1 MIRNACMHLLAPA
14 LLLLTVFCAWHAVR
28 SGRTSPWLWIL
39 IIAPGLGA
47 GIYILTQVLP
57 EFFGGYTGRKLT
69 RKVADTLNP
78 TRERKRIEQELKRA
92 DTLENRRQLAEECL
106 RLGDFEYAEMLFADG
121 IKGVYADDPVLLYG
135 LARSQV
141 ELGKGSDA
149 LETLDKHDQSDAQHR
164 SVETALLRARA
175 LELSHRHDDA
185 LVAYEQVAD
194 RIPGEEGRLRLAK
207 LLIARGRQ
215 VEALERINALLER
228 AELQP
233 KYYRREQADWLS
245 EARQLRKQLQE

>member
-1 MIRNACMHLLAPA
+1 MHLLALP
-14 LLLLTVFCAWHAVR
+14 LLLLTIFCAWHATKT
-28 SGRTSPWLWIL
+28 GRTSPWLWIL

-78 TRERKRIEQELKRA
+78 TRERKRIETELKRA

-121 IKGVYADDPVLLYG
+121 MKGVYADDPVLLYG
-135 LARSQV
+135 LARAQV
-141 ELGKGSDA
+141 ELGKGAAA
-149 LETLDKHDQSDAQHR
+149 LETLDQHDQSDAQHR
-164 SVETALLRARA
+164 SAETALLRARA
-175 LELSHRHDDA
+175 LELSERIEEA
-185 LVAYEQVAD
+185 LSAYESVAD
-194 RIPGEEGRLRLAK
+194 RIPGEEGRVRLVK
-207 LLIARGRQ
+207 LLIARGRHDQ
-215 VEALERINALLER
+215 ALEKVNALLER

-233 KYYRREQADWLS
+233 KYYRREQAEWLS
-245 EARQLRKQLQE
+245 EARQLRKQLQN